1 MVDHDRRG
9 LPLRARGPQ
18 QRREVCEA
26 SSAEVR
32 LAKQDGHLTF
42 EVRNDGA
49 GFDVDGRGHGTGL
62 QGMADRLEAIGGTLE
77 VQSSPGTGTRVM
89 GRVPVSAEA
98 TT

>member
-1 MVDHDRRG
+1 MGDHDRRG

-18 QRREVCEA
+18 HVAEA

-32 LAKQDGHLTF
+32 LAKRDGHLTF
-42 EVRNDGA
+42 EVRDDGA
-49 GFDVDGRGHGTGL
+49 CFDVGARGHGTGL

-77 VQSSPGTGTRVM
+77 VQSSPGTGTKVM

-98 TT
+98 TM